1 MFIVNMEA
9 DRKDF
14 ATKTCAVFS
23 LMGRIDMHA
32 HTHTHTHTHAC
43 GHRGGL
49 YGGRSKRRGPAGEQG
64 RQERFVGQL

>member
-32 HTHTHTHTHAC
+32 HTHTHTHTRMWTQ
-43 GHRGGL
+43 RGTIW
-49 YGGRSKRRGPAGEQG
+49 REKQEERTSRRTG
-64 RQERFVGQL
+64 